1 MTFGRYQVLSL
12 VQPDCYLALD
22 PLLGRQVLIHLTE
35 DFDWARQLARAGGPL
50 IQRLLDMGSSDDR
63 NYLVREVVEGRTLEE
78 IGPDARFKPAI
89 QEALAHLHGQG
100 LQHGDLRPAN
110 IVLSPEGVLRLTNL
124 RYQGGDDGEAMR
136 ELEAWFG

>member
-1 MTFGRYQVLSL
+1 MTFGRYQVLSQL
-12 VQPDCYLALD
+12 EPDCYLAAD
-22 PLLGRQVLIHLTE
+22 PLLDRRVLIHLMA

-50 IQRLLDMGSSDDR
+50 IQRLLDMGSSHDQ

-78 IGPDARFKPAI
+78 IGPDPKYKPALR
-89 QEALAHLHGQG
+89 EALAHLHGHG

-110 IVLSPEGVLRLTNL
+110 IVISPEGVLRLTNV
-124 RYQGGDDGEAMR
+124 RYRGRDDREAMS